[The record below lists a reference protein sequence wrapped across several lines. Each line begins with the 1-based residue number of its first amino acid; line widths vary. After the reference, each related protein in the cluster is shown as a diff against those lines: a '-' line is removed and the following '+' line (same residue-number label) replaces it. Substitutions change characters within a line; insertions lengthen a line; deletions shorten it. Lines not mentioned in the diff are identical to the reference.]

1 MTGID
6 HGYAIPIDPD
16 DAFKAVS
23 NSRRRQILLSL
34 AQSEDPLTASE
45 LALEIA
51 AIENLVDPSEVTSEQ
66 RTRVYISLIQSHL
79 DTLDELGV
87 AEYDDR
93 GKKIKPTDATQPIAR
108 HIRTITTACYKPES
122 ANIEDLSGTNYQTS
136 SMQEGTDGTQ

>member
-1 MTGID
+1 MTGTD

-23 NSRRRQILLSL
+23 NSRRRQIILSL
-34 AQSEDPLTASE
+34 AQSEDPLRASE

-79 DTLDELGV
+79 ETLDELGV
-87 AEYDDR
+87 AEYDNR
-93 GKKIKPTDATQPIAR
+93 GKKIESTDATQPIAC
-108 HIRTITTACYKPES
+108 HIRELSTACYKP
-122 ANIEDLSGTNYQTS
+122 
-136 SMQEGTDGTQ
+136 QEECK